1 MITNESFLA
10 YCPECPWIA
19 AAHDP
24 WEADAR
30 ANRHYEAK
38 HGAPEPMPGQTD
50 IYQAL
55 EEDA

>member
-1 MITNESFLA
+1 VTTSFLA

-38 HGAPEPMPGQTD
+38 HGAPEPTPGRTTID
-50 IYQAL
+50 DHL
-55 EEDA
+55 EEGA